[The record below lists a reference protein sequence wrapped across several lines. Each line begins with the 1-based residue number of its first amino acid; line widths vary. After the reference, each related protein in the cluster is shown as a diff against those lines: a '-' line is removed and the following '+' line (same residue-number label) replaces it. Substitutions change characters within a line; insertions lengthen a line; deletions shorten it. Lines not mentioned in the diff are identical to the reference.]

1 MRADA
6 RTPET
11 AERLRLKPRNSE
23 SGFVDGAWWPRSRD
37 LTTEVPELTTALD
50 GRIGPVWRVAFPPSG
65 WAVTVRELIYQGRL
79 VKMEG
84 IDSQNAHVVHVTGGN
99 MHRVTLLV
107 VPPEADPAAAAA
119 VLVAASGQNSVA
131 GPEALLDE
139 FGARPAP
146 ENALARWESEGGH
159 GDSAGIGG

>member
-1 MRADA
+1 MCADPRAPDA
-6 RTPET
+6 

-37 LTTEVPELTTALD
+37 LTTEVPELATALN
-50 GRIGPVWRVAFPPSG
+50 GRNGPVWRVAFQPSA
-65 WAVTVRELIYQGRL
+65 WAGTVRELIFHGRL
-79 VKMEG
+79 VKLEG
-84 IDSQNAHVVHVTGGN
+84 IDSQNVHVVHVTGGN
-99 MHRVTLLV
+99 MYRLTLLV
-107 VPPEADPAAAAA
+107 IPPEADPVAAER

-131 GPEALLDE
+131 CPEALLDE

-159 GDSAGIGG
+159 GDTAGTGA